1 MILLPGTHMR
11 TTSFILLLLAAAT
24 VFAVGGC
31 GKPPVEADAG
41 DVPVIPAQQSEPPTP
56 EEPVGVEPMPLEQA
70 GEASDV
76 APDTL
81 SEADRDDLWLT
92 APGPEQPRV
101 DVATLR
107 PVSGGASDPSMPDA
121 PTLAEELT
129 YEESSEPGSQTKL
142 APLPDPD
149 VPPVSRHTTIAEIPR
164 PDYESAPP
172 PPPAQEAS
180 APADGGEETSQD
192 TASETETVASPAA
205 SRRLGWG
212 RRPDPLA
219 GAMPS
224 EPDMTPVPAPETSA
238 APPAPPS
245 EPAPAEPQGPA
256 PQPLTSIITEVE
268 LEESLTVE
276 EEPEDIG
283 PAAEE
288 TPEVR
293 RQVPPRPPEPEEMF
307 VEKVVAGVTLQV
319 NQQTVTVDE
328 ILAALHGELTEI
340 PDHLSRERF
349 RMEVQRII
357 ARRLMSL
364 IQQILVAEEAAE
376 LLEDPVKQQVEAEME
391 ETLRDLVAR
400 AGGSMERLKSQIRQ
414 EGTTLDALLEAHRR
428 SLLVRMYMQ
437 YKFIPAIVINR
448 RMLWDY
454 YRRHEDEYR
463 SEKKVQ
469 MQILAVP
476 FKAFLPE
483 GTEDPTDAER
493 QAAVQRARQ
502 RIELARQKLSEGEA
516 FTDLVR
522 LHSEGLRAEQDGIW
536 PLMGQGNFA
545 QQDVE
550 AAAFELE
557 EGQVS
562 DIIETEEGYYLVK
575 AYDVEPGKVV
585 SFEEAQSQIRRDLQ
599 DEQLA
604 ELRGEH
610 MRKLY
615 ENATVSRPDKFIEL
629 ATDRA
634 VDKYW
639 R

>member
-1 MILLPGTHMR
+1 MR
-11 TTSFILLLLAAAT
+11 TTPYILLLLAVAT
-24 VFAVGGC
+24 AFAVGGC

-56 EEPVGVEPMPLEQA
+56 EEPASVEPMPLEQA
-70 GEASDV
+70 GDAPET

-81 SEADRDDLWLT
+81 SEAAQDEPWLT

-107 PVSGGASDPSMPDA
+107 PVSGGGTDPSMPDA

-129 YEESSEPGSQTKL
+129 YEESSESGMQTRL
-142 APLPDPD
+142 APLPEPD
-149 VPPVSRHTTIAEIPR
+149 VPPVSRRTTIAEIPR
-164 PDYESAPP
+164 PDYETAPP
-172 PPPAQEAS
+172 PPAKEQPTAS
-180 APADGGEETSQD
+180 ADDVEAAAPETPNEPQ
-192 TASETETVASPAA
+192 AAAAQPAA

-219 GAMPS
+219 GTLPP
-224 EPDMTPVPAPETSA
+224 EPDLTPVPAPETVA
-238 APPAPPS
+238 APPGPVP
-245 EPAPAEPQGPA
+245 EPAASREAAYAEPEGPA
-256 PQPLTSIITEVE
+256 PQPLTSVITEIE
-268 LEESLTVE
+268 LEETLTAE

-283 PAAEE
+283 PTAEE
-288 TPEVR
+288 TPEAR
-293 RQVPPRPPEPEEMF
+293 RQTPPRPPEPEEMF

-349 RMEVQRII
+349 RMEAQRVI

-364 IQQILVAEEAAE
+364 IQQILVAEEAEE
-376 LLEDPVKQQVEAEME
+376 LLEDVVKQQVEVEME

-454 YRRHEDEYR
+454 YRRHEDDYR

-469 MQILAVP
+469 MQILAAP
-476 FKAFLPE
+476 YEAFLPE
-483 GTEDPTDAER
+483 GTANPTDAER
-493 QAAVQRARQ
+493 RAARQRARQ
-502 RIELARQKLSEGEA
+502 RVERALEKLNDGEA
-516 FTDLVR
+516 FTELVR
-522 LHSEGLRAEQDGIW
+522 QYSQGLRADQDGIW

-557 EGQVS
+557 EGEVS
-562 DIIETEEGYYLVK
+562 DIIETEKGYYLVK
-575 AYDVEPGKVV
+575 AYAVEPGKVV
-585 SFEEAQSQIRRDLQ
+585 SFEDAQSQIRRDLQ

-604 ELRGEH
+604 ELRSEH

-634 VDKYW
+634 VDRYW